1 VTTTRIAVGLAIT
14 AIAFAIAGR
23 RVFWLLRLVLKG
35 QPAPDRLTG
44 GYGKKLWSQVAE
56 VFGQRKLLKWS
67 VPGVAHFFTFWGFLI
82 LGLTIVESYAA
93 LFKRDWAGFTT
104 ASWIGFV
111 EDFFAAAV
119 VLALATFGVIRVLQ
133 DPGTKDR
140 KSRFYGSHTGA
151 AWGVLGM
158 IFLVVATLIIY
169 RAAQIKSGVF
179 PYHDPSS
186 KWAFFSYGVSTL
198 LPSYATHPDL
208 IDNIETAFILAQIA
222 VVMTFLVLVVHSKH
236 LHIFLAP
243 INVMFGRKP
252 KALGDL
258 VPMLA
263 DGKPIDFETAFESEE
278 EIAFGISKVEDFTW
292 KGMLDFLTCTE
303 CGRCQSQCPAWNTG
317 KPLSPKLLITDLRDH
332 LFEKAPWVL
341 GGEGYEG
348 EAPEPHEAHGH
359 EGQPGFRPSHNP
371 NNVAPNERPIVGD
384 ADSGGVIDPDVLWSC
399 TNCGACVEQCPVDI
413 EHVDHILNMRRYQVL
428 VESSFPSEAGVML
441 RNVENQGNPWG
452 VSPRTRNEWYADLPF
467 EVKVVDGPL
476 AEDEYLLWVGCAGAI
491 DDRGKKTS
499 QALAELLHTAGVS
512 FAILGEGETC
522 TGDPVRRIGNEYLW
536 SELAKANVETLTEA
550 AVKKIVVTCPHCYNS
565 FAKEYKQVGLE
576 VEVVHHTELLAKLV
590 ADGKLTP
597 VERLDAKVTYHDPCF
612 LGRHNGIYN
621 PPREVIGSLP
631 GVELVEMP
639 RHGSRSF
646 CCGAGGARMWLEE
659 TIGTRV
665 NINRAEEAVSMEPDV
680 VAVGCPFCSTML
692 TDGVNAAAG
701 GESGIEVLDV
711 ARLFARAMRK
721 VPAPAAAVAE
731 PEAPAETP
739 AEG

>member
-1 VTTTRIAVGLAIT
+1 VTVRIVVGLVIT
-14 AIAFAIAGR
+14 AIALAIAGR
-23 RVFWLLRLVLKG
+23 RVFFLLRLVLSG

-44 GYGKKLWSQVAE
+44 NYGKKLWSQVSE

-67 VPGVAHFFTFWGFLI
+67 VPGAAHFFTFWGFLV
-82 LGLTIVESYAA
+82 LGLTIVEAYCA
-93 LFKRDWAGFTT
+93 LFKRDWAGFGTE
-104 ASWIGFV
+104 AWLGCV

-119 VLALATFGVIRVLQ
+119 VLALATFAVIRVIQ
-133 DPGTKDR
+133 DPGTKKR

-158 IFLVVATLIIY
+158 IFLVVATLVLY
-169 RAAQIKSGVF
+169 RAAQIRSGNF
-179 PYHDPSS
+179 PYHADGS
-186 KWAFFSYGVSTL
+186 KWSFFSYGLSKA
-198 LPSYATHPDL
+198 LPSYASHPTFV
-208 IDNIETAFILAQIA
+208 DNFETAMILAQLAIVLA
-222 VVMTFLVLVVHSKH
+222 FLVLVVHSKH

-243 INVMFGRKP
+243 LNVMFGRKP

-258 VPMLA
+258 VPMTA
-263 DGKPIDFETAFESEE
+263 GGKEIDFETAFESEE
-278 EIAFGISKVEDFTW
+278 EIAFGVGKVEDFTW

-332 LFEKAPWVL
+332 LFEKAPWIL
-341 GGEGYEG
+341 GGEGFEAKIADEVEG
-348 EAPEPHEAHGH
+348 ETPEDPHGDDSH
-359 EGQPGFRPSHNP
+359 RPSHNP
-371 NNVAPNERPIVGD
+371 NHVAGNERPIVGD

-413 EHVDHILNMRRYQVL
+413 EHVDHILNLRRYQVL

-467 EVKVVDGPL
+467 EVKVLDGKMD
-476 AEDEYLLWVGCAGAI
+476 ADVEYLFWVGCAGAI
-491 DDRGKKTS
+491 DDRAKKTS
-499 QALAELLHTAGVS
+499 QALAELLHTAGVT

-536 SELAKANVETLTEA
+536 SELAKANVETLNEA
-550 AVKKIVVTCPHCYNS
+550 EVKKIVVTCPHCYNS
-565 FAKEYKQVGLE
+565 LAKEYKQVGGHFD
-576 VEVVHHTELLAKLV
+576 VVHHTELLSRLI

-597 VERLDAKVTYHDPCF
+597 IERLDAKVTYHDPCF
-612 LGRHNGIYN
+612 LGRHNGIYT

-639 RHGSRSF
+639 RHGAKSF

-665 NINRAEEAVSMEPDV
+665 NINRAEEAVELQPDV

-692 TDGVNAAAG
+692 SDGVNAVAG
-701 GESGIEVLDV
+701 GDSGIEVLDV

-721 VPAPAAAVAE
+721 V
-731 PEAPAETP
+731 EAPAGEI
-739 AEG
+739 AADH